1 MRDGTVGT
9 IPAIDAR
16 MTATA
21 LPARAAGGAWSGE
34 IRSTV
39 SLAWPIA
46 LTNLSQMAM
55 GITDAAMLGN
65 YDPVALA
72 ASAIGLAL
80 YWTFAIAGL
89 GLAFGTAPLMA
100 QALGRRRHAVRDV
113 RRSARMGLWA
123 TAGFALPATLML
135 WHAEAILLLLGQ
147 EAPIAVLGGVYVRT
161 LLPGLLPFWW
171 FMVLRSFVSALER
184 PKPALVAT
192 MIAIPLNGLLDWL
205 FIFGRFGLPEL
216 GIVGA
221 GIASAA
227 SMTAMMAMLLGV
239 CVIDRQFRR
248 YALLGRLWRLDRDRM
263 AELLRVSLPIVGAL
277 LFEVMVFNAAVLLVG
292 WIDAVSVAA
301 HAIAI
306 QCASLTFMVPMG
318 ISQAATVRVGLAA
331 GARDREGVARA
342 GWTALG
348 LAGGFMS
355 AMALVFVLTPGPIV
369 ALFLDPALAQAEE
382 VAALGARLLRV
393 AGLFQVVD
401 GLQVVG
407 AGALRG
413 LKDTRVPMLFAG
425 LGYWVLGL
433 PVGALLAFGAG
444 FGALGIWLGLAFG
457 LAIVAGLLVVRW
469 SRREALGIGGVGERV
484 G

>member
-1 MRDGTVGT
+1 
-9 IPAIDAR
+9 
-16 MTATA
+16 MTTTA
-21 LPARAAGGAWSGE
+21 LPVRAAAGGAWLAE
-34 IRSTV
+34 IRATLA
-39 SLAWPIA
+39 LAWPIA

-65 YDPVALA
+65 YDAVALA

-123 TAGFALPATLML
+123 TAGFALPASLVL
-135 WHAEAILLLLGQ
+135 WQAEAILLLLGQ
-147 EAPIAVLGGVYVRT
+147 DAAIAAPAGLYVRT

-192 MIAIPLNGLLDWL
+192 MLAIPLNGLLDWL

-221 GIASAA
+221 GLASAA
-227 SMTAMMAMLLGV
+227 SMTTMMALLLGV
-239 CVIDRQFRR
+239 CVTDRQFRR
-248 YALLGRLWRLDRDRM
+248 YALLGRLWRLDRARM

-318 ISQAATVRVGLAA
+318 IAQAATVRVGLAA
-331 GARDREGVARA
+331 GACDRAGVGRA
-342 GWTALG
+342 GWTALA
-348 LAGGFMS
+348 LGGAFMG
-355 AMALVFVLTPGPIV
+355 AMALVFLAAPRPIV
-369 ALFLDPALAQAEE
+369 ALFLDPALPAADE
-382 VAALGARLLRV
+382 VAALAARLLMV

-401 GLQVVG
+401 GMQVIG

-413 LKDTRVPMLFAG
+413 LKDTRVPMLYAG

-433 PVGALLAFGAG
+433 PFGAALAFGAG
-444 FGALGIWLGLAFG
+444 IGAIGIWFGLAFG
-457 LAIVAGLLVVRW
+457 LAVVAVLLVLRW
-469 SRREALGIGGVGERV
+469 SRREVLGIGGVGGGGAPEGLR
-484 G
+484 

>member
-1 MRDGTVGT
+1 
-9 IPAIDAR
+9 
-16 MTATA
+16 MTTTA
-21 LPARAAGGAWSGE
+21 LPVRAAAGGAWLAE
-34 IRSTV
+34 IRATV
-39 SLAWPIA
+39 ALAWPIA

-65 YDPVALA
+65 YDAVALA

-80 YWTFAIAGL
+80 YWSVAIAGL

-123 TAGFALPATLML
+123 TAGFALPASLVL
-135 WHAEAILLLLGQ
+135 WQAEAILLALGQ
-147 EAPIAVLGGVYVRT
+147 EPRIAALGGVYVRT

-192 MIAIPLNGLLDWL
+192 VIAIPLNGLLDWL

-221 GIASAA
+221 GLASAA
-227 SMTAMMAMLLGV
+227 SMTAMMALLLGV
-239 CVIDRQFRR
+239 CVTDRQFRR
-248 YALLGRLWRLDRDRM
+248 YALLGRLWRLDRVRM

-331 GARDREGVARA
+331 GARDRDGVGRA
-342 GWTALG
+342 GWTALA
-348 LAGGFMS
+348 LGGSFMG
-355 AMALVFVLTPGPIV
+355 AMALVFVSIPRPIV
-369 ALFLDPALAQAEE
+369 ALFLDPALPAAGE
-382 VAALGARLLRV
+382 VAALGSRLLMV

-401 GLQVVG
+401 GVQVIG

-433 PVGALLAFGAG
+433 PFGAALAFGAG
-444 FGALGIWLGLAFG
+444 LGAIGIWFGLAFG
-457 LAIVAGLLVVRW
+457 LAVVAVLLVLRW
-469 SRREALGIGGVGERV
+469 SRREGLGIGGVGERGTV
-484 G
+484 

>member
-1 MRDGTVGT
+1 
-9 IPAIDAR
+9 
-16 MTATA
+16 MTAPA
-21 LPARAAGGAWSGE
+21 PPARAAGGAWLAE
-34 IRSTV
+34 IRATV
-39 SLAWPIA
+39 ALAWPIA

-65 YDPVALA
+65 YDAVALA

-80 YWTFAIAGL
+80 YWSVAIAGL
-89 GLAFGTAPLMA
+89 GLAFGSAPLMA

-123 TAGFALPATLML
+123 TAGFALPATLLL
-135 WHAEAILLLLGQ
+135 WQAETILLALGQ
-147 EAPIAVLGGVYVRT
+147 DPVIAAPAALYVRT

-192 MIAIPLNGLLDWL
+192 IIAIPLNGLLDWL

-221 GIASAA
+221 GLASAA
-227 SMTAMMAMLLGV
+227 SMTAMMAMLLIV
-239 CVIDRQFRR
+239 CVTDRQFRR
-248 YALLGRLWRLDRDRM
+248 YALLGRLWRLDRQRM
-263 AELLRVSLPIVGAL
+263 AELLRISLPIVGAL

-318 ISQAATVRVGLAA
+318 IAQAATVRVGLAA
-331 GARDREGVARA
+331 GGRDHAGAGRA
-342 GWTALG
+342 GWTALALG
-348 LAGGFMS
+348 VAFMGS
-355 AMALVFVLTPGPIV
+355 TALTFVIVPGPIV
-369 ALFLDPALAQAEE
+369 SLFLDPALPRADE
-382 VAALGARLLRV
+382 VAALGTRLLMV

-401 GLQVVG
+401 GVQVIG

-413 LKDTRVPMLFAG
+413 LKDTRVPMLFAAI
-425 LGYWVLGL
+425 GYWVLGL
-433 PVGALLAFGAG
+433 PVGAALAFGMG
-444 FGALGIWLGLAFG
+444 LGAIGIWFGLAFG
-457 LAIVAGLLVVRW
+457 LAVVAVLLVRRW
-469 SRREALGIGGVGERV
+469 SRREVLGIGGVGERAV
-484 G
+484 T

>member
-1 MRDGTVGT
+1 MRRLGYSG
-9 IPAIDAR
+9 A
-16 MTATA
+16 MTTTA
-21 LPARAAGGAWSGE
+21 LSVRAAAGGAWAAE
-34 IRSTV
+34 TRATIA
-39 SLAWPIA
+39 LAWPIA

-65 YDPVALA
+65 YDAAALA

-80 YWTFAIAGL
+80 YWSVAIAGL
-89 GLAFGTAPLMA
+89 GLAFGTSPLMA

-123 TAGFALPATLML
+123 TAGFALPASLVL
-135 WHAEAILLLLGQ
+135 WQAEPILRALGQ
-147 EAPIAVLGGVYVRT
+147 EPALAALGGIYVRT

-184 PKPALVAT
+184 PKPAMIAT
-192 MIAIPLNGLLDWL
+192 LIAIPLNGLLDWL

-221 GIASAA
+221 GLASAA
-227 SMTAMMAMLLGV
+227 SMTVMMAMLLGV
-239 CVIDRQFRR
+239 CVTDRQFRR
-248 YALLGRLWRLDRDRM
+248 YALLGRLWRLDRARM
-263 AELLRVSLPIVGAL
+263 AELLRVSLPITGAL

-318 ISQAATVRVGLAA
+318 IGQAATVRVGLAA
-331 GARDREGVARA
+331 GAGDAQGVGRA
-342 GWTALG
+342 GWTALV
-348 LAGGFMS
+348 LGGSFMG
-355 AMALVFVLTPGPIV
+355 AMALVFALMPGPIV
-369 ALFLDPALAQAEE
+369 ALFLDPALPRAGE

-401 GLQVVG
+401 GVQVIG

-433 PVGALLAFGAG
+433 PFGATLAFATGLGAI
-444 FGALGIWLGLAFG
+444 GIWFGLAFG
-457 LAIVAGLLVVRW
+457 LAVVAVLLLLRW
-469 SRREALGIGGVGERV
+469 SRREILRIGGVGERV
-484 G
+484 AA